1 MDCQISVPQ
10 SAFRNPHFLR
20 SAIRVS
26 SSLPFRD
33 PRSAI
38 RISSS
43 PRRLL
48 ASGCDDHSNDD

>member
-10 SAFRNPHFLR
+10 SAFRNPHFLFTSIPR
-20 SAIRVS
+20 SA
-26 SSLPFRD
+26 FRN
-33 PRSAI
+33 PHFLRSAI

-48 ASGCDDHSNDD
+48 APGCDDHSNDD

>member
-1 MDCQISVPQ
+1 MDCQITVPQ
-10 SAFRNPHFLR
+10 SAFRNPHL
-20 SAIRVS
+20 I
-26 SSLPFRD
+26 
-33 PRSAI
+33 RSAI